1 MSLKCLRCFKIFDE
15 KKMLNEHLK
24 FCQIAPKSICK
35 SCKNVKLLVS
45 KYNCQSCIAFHPECK
60 TCKRCIVRNGSQ
72 CDSCNKKI
80 LKRKQMGGSQPIS
93 SIFDSKYFS
102 NTNFNFS
109 LSQFL
114 NSHNTDI
121 NNHILNSANAR
132 GGIKFSSTISIEFV
146 KIRDN
151 EEVKTDAHFTTSQK
165 IILPNS
171 TFNFSEFAYNDFE
184 NKMERFTSDGS
195 DWIFNK
201 VHVLSIDLA
210 NYNPLA

>member
-1 MSLKCLRCFKIFDE
+1 
-15 KKMLNEHLK
+15 
-24 FCQIAPKSICK
+24 
-35 SCKNVKLLVS
+35 
-45 KYNCQSCIAFHPECK
+45 
-60 TCKRCIVRNGSQ
+60 
-72 CDSCNKKI
+72 
-80 LKRKQMGGSQPIS
+80 MGGSQPIS

-121 NNHILNSANAR
+121 NNHILNSANVR

-151 EEVKTDAHFTTSQK
+151 EEIKTDGHFTTSQK

-171 TFNFSEFAYNDFE
+171 TFNFFEFANNDFE
-184 NKMERFTSDGS
+184 NKMERFTSNGS
-195 DWIFNK
+195 DWVFNK
-201 VHVLSIDLA
+201 VHLLSIDLA
-210 NYNPLA
+210 NYNPIS